1 MFNLLRKNDNHR
13 EQNRPPDFI
22 PQKQQGQQLF
32 GPGPVI
38 QSQFTP
44 QGPGPVIQPQWAPQ
58 GSGPVIQ
65 PQFPP
70 QGPGPVIGPQGPG
83 PVVGEANSTVP
94 QKLQICVDRFVYLWL
109 NNGAEFW
116 FFVQGVTPRYIFGWR
131 LKEGRLQRGRI
142 TMSRIETFYC
152 HKRD

>member
-13 EQNRPPDFI
+13 EKNRPPDFI
-22 PQKQQGQQLF
+22 PQKQQAQQLL

-38 QSQFTP
+38 QSQFPP
-44 QGPGPVIQPQWAPQ
+44 QGP
-58 GSGPVIQ
+58 GPVIQ

-70 QGPGPVIGPQGPG
+70 QGPGPVIGSQGSG
-83 PVVGEANSTVP
+83 AVVGEANSTTP
-94 QKLQICVDRFVYLWL
+94 QKLQICVGRFVYLWL
-109 NNGAEFW
+109 DNGAEFW

-131 LKEGRLQRGRI
+131 LKEGRLERGRI
-142 TMSRIETFYC
+142 VISRIETFYC

>member
-38 QSQFTP
+38 QSQWT
-44 QGPGPVIQPQWAPQ
+44 PQ

-65 PQFPP
+65 TQWAP
-70 QGPGPVIGPQGPG
+70 QGPGPVIGPQGSG
-83 PVVGEANSTVP
+83 AVVGEANSTTP

>member
-22 PQKQQGQQLF
+22 PQKQQGQELF
-32 GPGPVI
+32 
-38 QSQFTP
+38 
-44 QGPGPVIQPQWAPQ
+44 GPGPVIQPQWSPQ
-58 GSGPVIQ
+58 GSGPVIG
-65 PQFPP
+65 PQWSP
-70 QGPGPVIGPQGPG
+70 QGPGPVIIDG
-83 PVVGEANSTVP
+83 ANSTTP

-109 NNGAEFW
+109 DNGNEFW

-131 LKEGRLQRGRI
+131 LKEGRLERGRI
-142 TMSRIETFYC
+142 AISRIETFYC

>member
-13 EQNRPPDFI
+13 EQNRPPEFI
-22 PQKQQGQQLF
+22 PQKQQAQQLF

-38 QSQFTP
+38 QS
-44 QGPGPVIQPQWAPQ
+44 
-58 GSGPVIQ
+58 
-65 PQFPP
+65 QFPP

-83 PVVGEANSTVP
+83 AVVGEANGTAP
-94 QKLQICVDRFVYLWL
+94 QKLQSCVGRFVYLWL
-109 NNGAEFW
+109 DNGAEFW

-131 LKEGRLQRGRI
+131 LKEGRLERGRI
-142 TMSRIETFYC
+142 VISRIETFYC

>member
-38 QSQFTP
+38 QSQWT
-44 QGPGPVIQPQWAPQ
+44 PQ

-65 PQFPP
+65 TQWAP
-70 QGPGPVIGPQGPG
+70 QGPGPVIGPQGSG
-83 PVVGEANSTVP
+83 AVVGEANSTTP

-109 NNGAEFW
+109 DNGAEFW